1 MRYCLSQ
8 NGYKS
13 LCKIK
18 QFKMD
23 NLAQQIAKLNEEL
36 TSQIP
41 VETLQ
46 EFQKSIQDL
55 KEKQIENKSLNIGEN
70 FPEFTLRNFDNQLI
84 NLRKLLNGKKI
95 IIAFLRGSWCPYC
108 NLEIR
113 ELQNNLDKFKN
124 AKLIVIS
131 PQATEA
137 NYEWQKQHNTSFK
150 ILSDTKNQ
158 LAQKVGIEFKL
169 QDFVIPHYENL
180 GIDLP
185 TINQTEN
192 HILPIPAV
200 YVLDT
205 NGIIIYRFVNANY
218 MERININE
226 LIQQL

>member
-23 NLAQQIAKLNEEL
+23 NLAQQIAKLNKEL
-36 TSQIP
+36 ASQVP
-41 VETLQ
+41 AETLQ
-46 EFQKSIQDL
+46 AFQKSIQDL
-55 KEKQIENKSLNIGEN
+55 KEKQIENRSLNIGEN
-70 FPEFTLRNFDNQLI
+70 FPDFELSNFDNQLV
-84 NLRKLLNGKKI
+84 NLKNSLNGQKL

-124 AKLIVIS
+124 GKLVVVS
-131 PQATEA
+131 PQSAEA
-137 NYEWQKQHNTSFK
+137 NSECQKQHNISFE

-158 LAQKVGIEFKL
+158 LAQKVGIDFEL

-180 GIDLP
+180 GIDLT

-192 HILPIPAV
+192 HVLPIPAV

-205 NGIIIYRFVNANY
+205 NGTIIYKFVNANY